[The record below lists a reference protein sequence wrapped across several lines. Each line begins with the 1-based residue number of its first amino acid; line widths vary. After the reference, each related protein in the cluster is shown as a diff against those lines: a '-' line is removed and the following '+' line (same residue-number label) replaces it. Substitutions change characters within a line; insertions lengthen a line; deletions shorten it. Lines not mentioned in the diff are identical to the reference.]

1 MKVLVLFCFLLAC
14 PALLFGAWGCG
25 GNDGEK
31 EGGKA
36 ETPPSSATLRTITI
50 GNLSDLTGPSASA
63 QDIINM
69 ALADLVKYF
78 NDNGLVPGVRLKIV
92 TYDGQ
97 FDPAKDVPGYEWLRS
112 NGADLIFTAVT
123 GTPVTLKSRADRDHC
138 PIFGVSG
145 GVEELS
151 SPPGYVFNLGT
162 IPRHEALSLLK
173 WIAENDW
180 DYKTKGPA
188 KIGGASWDEAYAR
201 WWFDAMKDYAAA
213 HPDQFQWVGGYL
225 APFGTFTWGPQ
236 VEALKNVD
244 YVFPCTFMTSFVR
257 EYRMAGG
264 KAKLIGASTHAAFL
278 GNISDA
284 GLWPQINGML
294 LIGSSRWWNE
304 EGTIINLTKKL
315 LTENHPEKAAEIMR
329 SGVGYITIVNQYQM
343 LDLIAQTV
351 KSVGAEN
358 FNSEALYETAQSYT
372 LTIDGAPRYSFS
384 PTKRWATNLYATYE
398 ARAAEETLVR
408 LHKEWYPA
416 VLEP

>member
-1 MKVLVLFCFLLAC
+1 
-14 PALLFGAWGCG
+14 
-25 GNDGEK
+25 
-31 EGGKA
+31 
-36 ETPPSSATLRTITI
+36 
-50 GNLSDLTGPSASA
+50 
-63 QDIINM
+63 
-69 ALADLVKYF
+69 
-78 NDNGLVPGVRLKIV
+78 
-92 TYDGQ
+92 
-97 FDPAKDVPGYEWLRS
+97 
-112 NGADLIFTAVT
+112 
-123 GTPVTLKSRADRDHC
+123 
-138 PIFGVSG
+138 
-145 GVEELS
+145 
-151 SPPGYVFNLGT
+151 
-162 IPRHEALSLLK
+162 
-173 WIAENDW
+173 
-180 DYKTKGPA
+180 
-188 KIGGASWDEAYAR
+188 
-201 WWFDAMKDYAAA
+201 
-213 HPDQFQWVGGYL
+213 
-225 APFGTFTWGPQ
+225 
-236 VEALKNVD
+236 
-244 YVFPCTFMTSFVR
+244 
-257 EYRMAGG
+257 MAGG

>member
-1 MKVLVLFCFLLAC
+1 MKASVLLSAVLVCM
-14 PALLFGAWGCG
+14 ALIAGGMGCG
-25 GNDGEK
+25 GNDGGK
-31 EGGKA
+31 GGP
-36 ETPPSSATLRTITI
+36 EPTSLSPTPRTITI
-50 GNLSDLTGPSASA
+50 GNLSDLTGPSATA
-63 QDIINM
+63 QEIINM

-78 NDNGLVPGVRLKIV
+78 NDNGLIPGVRLKII

-180 DYKTKGPA
+180 DYRTKGPA
-188 KIGGASWDEAYAR
+188 RIGGASWDEAYAR
-201 WWFDAMKDYAAA
+201 WWLDAIKDYAAV
-213 HPDQFQWVGGYL
+213 HPDQFEWVGGYM

-236 VEALKNVD
+236 VEALKNAD

-257 EYRMAGG
+257 EFRIAGG
-264 KAKLIGASTHAAFL
+264 KGKLIGASTHAAFF
-278 GNISDA
+278 GNIDDA

-294 LIGSSRWWNE
+294 LICSSRWWNE
-304 EGTIINLTKKL
+304 EGTIIDLTKKL
-315 LTENHPEKAAEIMR
+315 LTENHPEKAAEVIR

-358 FNSEALYETAQSYT
+358 FTPEALYETAQSYT

-398 ARAAEETLVR
+398 VRADQKTIVR
-408 LHKEWYPA
+408 RHEDWYPA